1 MASPVD
7 TSVKFFNENLPDAP
21 VLNGVAGSLIG
32 LLTACL
38 VTGFGLRAAV
48 SLVVSG
54 GVATLTLANEA
65 KNANRLRT
73 VVLVEGVTG
82 ALTALNGEQKITF
95 ASPTELKFATAAAD
109 GTATG
114 TITVKTA
121 PAGWEKTFP
130 GTNTA
135 AFKSLD
141 PTSLGSCLWVN
152 DVGTLN
158 ANVRL
163 YEAMTGVD
171 AGTGAAPTVA
181 ESSTG
186 GFWTKSTAANTNAN
200 RWDLFADSRSGYY
213 CPVPASGGNTNFVG
227 QASYFFGEV
236 LAYKSGDAFAAA
248 VFGAGSAP
256 GTLVNYGAVLFGGQ
270 GSASSMSR
278 FLRSYTGLGSA
289 VSAYAAPMSGTLIQY
304 SGADSRQGTFPAP
317 ADGGLRLSKMY
328 CTEAAVSGTTAILR
342 GEIPGVYYCPQTGL
356 YTSFQRGDMVAFG
369 AKTIYTVYAG
379 GNANETSTAAS
390 GRGFVDITGPWR

>member
-7 TSVKFFNENLPDAP
+7 TSVKFFNEGFPGAP

-32 LLTACL
+32 LLDACL
-38 VTGFGLRAAV
+38 CTGFGLRSAT

-54 GVATLTLANEA
+54 GVATLTLASDA
-65 KNANRLRT
+65 KNANLLRS
-73 VVLVEGVTG
+73 VVLVDGVTG
-82 ALTALNGEQKITF
+82 ALTALNGEQRVTF
-95 ASPTELKFATAAAD
+95 ASLTELKFATAAAD

-121 PAGWEKTFP
+121 PAGWEKKFP

-152 DVGTLN
+152 DVGTVD

-163 YEAMTGVD
+163 YAAMTGVD

-186 GFWTKSTAANTNAN
+186 GFWMKSTSANTNAN

-213 CPVPASGGNTNFVG
+213 CPVPASGGGTNYVG
-227 QASYFFGEV
+227 QASLFFGDV

-248 VFGAGSAP
+248 VFGPASAP
-256 GTLVNYGAVLFGGQ
+256 SAQVNYGSVLVGGQ
-270 GSASSMSR
+270 GGTSLMSR

-289 VSAYAAPMSGTLIQY
+289 VSAYAAPMSGSLGTA
-304 SGADSRQGTFPAP
+304 SGADAQQGTFPAP
-317 ADGGLRLSKMY
+317 TDGGLRLSKMY
-328 CTEAAVSGTTAILR
+328 CAEAAAILR
-342 GEIPGVYYCPQTGL
+342 GEMPGVYYCPQTGL
-356 YTSFQRGDMVAFG
+356 HTSFQRGDMVAFG
-369 AKTIYTVYAG
+369 AKTLYTVYAG
-379 GNANETSTAAS
+379 GNAYDTSTAPS

>member
-38 VTGFGLRAAV
+38 VTGFGLRTAV

-65 KNANRLRT
+65 KNANRLHT

-121 PAGWEKTFP
+121 PAGWEKKFP

-141 PTSLGSCLWVN
+141 LTSLGSCLWVN
-152 DVGTLN
+152 DVSTTS
-158 ANVRL
+158 ANVRI
-163 YEAMTGVD
+163 YENMTGVD
-171 AGTGAAPTVA
+171 VGTGAAPTTA
-181 ESSTG
+181 ESAAG
-186 GFWTKSTAANTNAN
+186 GFWAKSSSANAAAN
-200 RWDLFADSRSGYY
+200 RWDLLADSRAFYY
-213 CPVPASGGNTNFVG
+213 VPVSNSGNTPTNVG
-227 QASYFFGEV
+227 QSAYFYGDV
-236 LAYKSGDAFAAA
+236 LPYKLGDAFATALFSSA
-248 VFGAGSAP
+248 SAP
-256 GTLVNYGAVLFGGQ
+256 GNNAQYGNVLYGGQ
-270 GSASSMSR
+270 GVGGSISR
-278 FLRSYTGLGSA
+278 FSRSYSGLGSA
-289 VSAYAAPMSGTLIQY
+289 VAAFALPVAGALSAA
-304 SGADSRQGTFPAP
+304 SGADPVQGVFPAP
-317 ADGGLRLSKMY
+317 TDGGLRLSKIY
-328 CTEAAVSGTTAILR
+328 ATEAAASGITAILR
-342 GEIPGVYYCPQTGL
+342 GELPGVYYSPQSGV
-356 YTSFQRGDMVAFG
+356 SANFARGDIVDMG
-369 AKTIYTVYAG
+369 GKKLYAVSAG
-379 GNANETSTAAS
+379 VSFSESVGQG
-390 GRGFVDITGPWR
+390 GRGFFDNTGPWR

>member
-38 VTGFGLRAAV
+38 VTGFGLRTAV

-65 KNANRLRT
+65 KNANRLHT

-114 TITVKTA
+114 AITVKTA
-121 PAGWEKTFP
+121 PAGWEKKFP

-186 GFWTKSTAANTNAN
+186 GFWVKSTAANTNAN

-213 CPVPASGGNTNFVG
+213 CPVPGSGGNTGSVG
-227 QASYFFGEV
+227 QASYFFGDV

-248 VFGAGSAP
+248 VFGAASAP
-256 GTLVNYGAVLFGGQ
+256 GVQVNYGSVLVGGQ
-270 GSASSMSR
+270 GGASSMSR

-289 VSAYAAPMSGTLIQY
+289 VSAHAAPMSGSVNMA
-304 SGADSRQGTFPAP
+304 SGADAQQGTFPAP
-317 ADGGLRLSKMY
+317 TDGGLRLSKMH
-328 CTEAAVSGTTAILR
+328 CTEAAVSGATAISR
-342 GEIPGVYYCPQTGL
+342 GEMPGVYYCPQTGL
-356 YTSFQRGDMVAFG
+356 HTSFQRGDMVAFG

-379 GNANETSTAAS
+379 GNANDASTSTA
-390 GRGFVDITGPWR
+390 GRGFVDITGPWG

>member
-38 VTGFGLRAAV
+38 VTGFGLRTAV

-114 TITVKTA
+114 AITVKTA
-121 PAGWEKTFP
+121 PAGWEKKFP

-141 PTSLGSCLWVN
+141 VMSLGSHLWVN
-152 DVGTLN
+152 DAGTLD
-158 ANVRL
+158 AKVRL
-163 YEAMTGVD
+163 YENMTGVD
-171 AGTGAAPTVA
+171 VGTGAAPTVA
-181 ESSTG
+181 ESASG
-186 GFWTKSTAANTNAN
+186 AFWMKSTSANATAN
-200 RWDLFADSRSGYY
+200 RWDLFADSRGGYY
-213 CPVPASGGNTNFVG
+213 SPVPASGGGAGYIG
-227 QASYFFGEV
+227 QPSYFFGDV
-236 LAYKSGDAFAAA
+236 IAYKSGDAFAAA
-248 VFGAGSAP
+248 VFGSPSAQ
-256 GTLVNYGAVLFGGQ
+256 GTVTNNGAVFYGGQ
-270 GSASSMSR
+270 GAAVSR
-278 FLRSYTGLGSA
+278 FQRSYTGLGSS
-289 VSAYAAPMSGTLIQY
+289 VSAYAMPI
-304 SGADSRQGTFPAP
+304 SGALNKHSGNDGTQGTFPAP
-317 ADGGLRLSKMY
+317 IDGGLRLAKIY
-328 CTEAAVSGTTAILR
+328 CTETSADGASAVLR
-342 GEIPGVYYCPQTGL
+342 GEMPGVYYCPQTGL
-356 YTSFQRGDMVAFG
+356 NASFQRGDTIALGGRTLYVVYSG
-369 AKTIYTVYAG
+369 ASVYDIS
-379 GNANETSTAAS
+379 TSG
-390 GRGFVDITGPWR
+390 GRGFVEITGPWR